1 MRHWNV
7 AVVGAGWA
15 GLAAAVELT
24 TRGVPVTVF
33 EAAPHLGGRARGF
46 ERHGRRLDNGQHLL
60 LGAYRETLRL
70 MRLVG
75 IDTQHALLRLPLHLE
90 TPGHLRLVAPRLPAP
105 WHLLAGLLMA
115 EGLGWSERRAAIRFM
130 ARQHRAGFRLAQ
142 DMSVAELLADQP
154 EKLVRLLWEPLCLA
168 ALNTP
173 IASASA
179 QVLLHVLRDSFSR
192 ARSDSD
198 LLLPRL
204 DLSALFPDRA
214 AGYIEA
220 HGGTVRRSM
229 PVTTLEPMPDGIRI
243 GDEMFSHVVCAV
255 APHVLS
261 HVLGHL
267 PELAGVIGMVGR
279 MRWQPIVTLYLQYA
293 QTLRLPYPML
303 GLQGGHAQWVFDRGA
318 LCGQPGLLAA
328 VISADGPHLRLD
340 HDALATAIHEEVQ
353 RLTKARAVPIWH
365 QVIVEKRATFACT
378 AGIER
383 PHSTTPHT
391 RIFLAGDYTAGDYPA
406 TLEGAV
412 RSGVQCAHLLLATA
426 P

>member
-1 MRHWNV
+1 MTRCNV
-7 AVVGAGWA
+7 AIIGGGWA

-24 TRGVPVTVF
+24 TRGIPVTVF

-46 ERHGRRLDNGQHLL
+46 ERYGQRLDNGQHLL

-75 IDTQHALLRLPLHLE
+75 TDTQQALLRLPLHLE
-90 TPGHLRLVAPRLPAP
+90 TPGHLRLVTPRLPAP

-115 EGLGWSERRAAIRFM
+115 DGLSWNERLAAIRFM
-130 ARQHRAGFRLAQ
+130 VRQRRAGFRLAQ

-173 IASASA
+173 IANASA

-204 DLSALFPDRA
+204 DLSVLFPDRA
-214 AGYIEA
+214 ADYIEA
-220 HGGTVRRSM
+220 HGGTVHRSM
-229 PVTTLEPMPDGIRI
+229 PVTTLDPVPDGIRI
-243 GDEMFSHVVCAV
+243 GDETFSHVVCAV
-255 APHVLS
+255 APHVLPRLLGRLPKLTD
-261 HVLGHL
+261 VL
-267 PELAGVIGMVGR
+267 GMVGR
-279 MRWQPIVTLYLQYA
+279 MRWQPIATLYLQYA
-293 QTLRLPYPML
+293 QTLRLPFPML
-303 GLQGGHAQWVFDRGA
+303 GLQGGYAQWLFDRGA

-328 VISADGPHLRLD
+328 VISAEGPHLQLE
-340 HDALATAIHEEVQ
+340 HDTLAAAVHGEVQ
-353 RLTKARAVPIWH
+353 RLTNAHAAPIWH

-378 AGIER
+378 AGVER
-383 PHSTTPHT
+383 PHSATPHP
-391 RIFLAGDYTAGDYPA
+391 RIFLAGDYTAGDYPS